1 MGNVSNILAKKGN
14 LIYSVTPDTTV
25 FKALEV
31 MSEKNVNALLVME
44 DDTLAGIFTEKDYAR
59 KVVLKGK
66 TSKSMLIK
74 ELMTSKL
81 ITVTPETS
89 IDECMQLMTNKFI
102 RHLPVTEYNNIV
114 GIISIGDVVKFI
126 IDEQKFIIE
135 NLEHYITGTKM

>member
-14 LIYSVTPDTTV
+14 MIFSVTPDTTV

-74 ELMTSKL
+74 ELMTSRL

-102 RHLPVTEYNNIV
+102 RHLPVTEYNNVI
-114 GIISIGDVVKFI
+114 GIISIGDVVKYI

-135 NLEHYITGTKM
+135 NLEHYITGT

>member
-1 MGNVSNILAKKGN
+1 MGNVSKILAKKGN
-14 LIYSVTPDTTV
+14 FIYSVTPDTTV

-31 MSEKNVNALLVME
+31 MAEKNVNALLVME
-44 DDTLAGIFTEKDYAR
+44 DDKLAGIFTEKDYAR

-74 ELMTSKL
+74 ELMTTKL

-102 RHLPVTEYNNIV
+102 RHLPVISYNKV
-114 GIISIGDVVKFI
+114 TGVISIGDVVKYI

-135 NLEHYITGTKM
+135 NLEHYITGT

>member
-1 MGNVSNILAKKGN
+1 MGNVSNILANKGN
-14 LIYSVTPDTTV
+14 LIFSVTPDTTV

-44 DDTLAGIFTEKDYAR
+44 DEKLAGIFTEKDYAR

-74 ELMTSKL
+74 ELMTSTL
-81 ITVTPETS
+81 ITVTPDTS

-102 RHLPVTEYNNIV
+102 RHLPVIEHSKV
-114 GIISIGDVVKFI
+114 KGIISIGDVVKHI

-135 NLEHYITGTKM
+135 NLEHYITGT